1 MGKLRVDIKILQL
14 TVEKQS
20 LLVKMVKICRYI
32 MREDA
37 VAGFN
42 LLIVISIDHYHI
54 LNLVILLWFMLVVE
68 KYITILTF

>member
-1 MGKLRVDIKILQL
+1 
-14 TVEKQS
+14 
-20 LLVKMVKICRYI
+20 

-54 LNLVILLWFMLVVE
+54 LNLVILLWFMLIVE